1 MTASFFGGIHPRD
14 QKALAR
20 DHAIAPFPPPAQV
33 VIPMVQHIGAACTP
47 LVAKGDHVDIG
58 QPVGDGQGLCAP
70 VHASVSGTVKA
81 VEARPHPNGT
91 TVLSVVIENDFQNTL
106 WREIQPR
113 RTLDGLSRENLVDI
127 IRQAGIVGMGG
138 AAFPTH
144 VKLTSA
150 MGKVDTLI
158 INAAECEPYITADE
172 RLIVEHPRRVLR
184 GAVVLMQILDLP
196 MVTVAME
203 DNKPNAANALLEVM
217 ADYPSV
223 CLKLLKTRYPQG
235 AEKQLIQTITGRQV
249 PPGGLPAQV
258 GCAVFNAATCAAV
271 GDAVWD
277 GMPLVQRVVTVSG
290 DIAME
295 PRNLLVPLGTSFSDM
310 VDAAGFRQN
319 PYKVLS
325 GGPMMGLAQ
334 FDLSAPVIK
343 GVNAVTILGDK
354 NRYFAKTPHCI
365 RCGRCIQ
372 VCPMH
377 LMPLKLYSAERRNDL
392 AALAEFHV
400 TDCIECGCC
409 AYTCP
414 GCLPLVHSIRTGKQK
429 VKS

>member
-1 MTASFFGGIHPRD
+1 
-14 QKALAR
+14 
-20 DHAIAPFPPPAQV
+20 
-33 VIPMVQHIGAACTP
+33 
-47 LVAKGDHVDIG
+47 
-58 QPVGDGQGLCAP
+58 
-70 VHASVSGTVKA
+70 
-81 VEARPHPNGT
+81 
-91 TVLSVVIENDFQNTL
+91 
-106 WREIQPR
+106 
-113 RTLDGLSRENLVDI
+113 
-127 IRQAGIVGMGG
+127 
-138 AAFPTH
+138 
-144 VKLTSA
+144 
-150 MGKVDTLI
+150 
-158 INAAECEPYITADE
+158 
-172 RLIVEHPRRVLR
+172 
-184 GAVVLMQILDLP
+184 
-196 MVTVAME
+196 
-203 DNKPNAANALLEVM
+203 
-217 ADYPSV
+217 
-223 CLKLLKTRYPQG
+223 
-235 AEKQLIQTITGRQV
+235 
-249 PPGGLPAQV
+249 
-258 GCAVFNAATCAAV
+258 
-271 GDAVWD
+271 
-277 GMPLVQRVVTVSG
+277 
-290 DIAME
+290 ME